1 MESSGKCITCH
12 VCLSC
17 MAPRR
22 VNPEHR
28 LDAQRQWIIANRPD
42 QSEST
47 LWDLQQ
53 AGPPNSVGLGGHLP
67 HRLLTSPCR
76 SLISPSYPFLV
87 AIYLFICL
95 FVFISVINRA
105 WMLDVKQMRGRQS
118 SFRGGANLGYAH
130 VPRCIL
136 HVIDIWA
143 LGYTSF
149 SLIE

>member
-1 MESSGKCITCH
+1 MYMESSGKCITCH

-28 LDAQRQWIIANRPD
+28 LDARRQWIIANRSD
-42 QSEST
+42 QHALGSPAGRST
-47 LWDLQQ
+47 KQRRS
-53 AGPPNSVGLGGHLP
+53 GRRFTPSVPYKPMSIPHFPVLSVSGG
-67 HRLLTSPCR
+67 
-76 SLISPSYPFLV
+76 
-87 AIYLFICL
+87 YLFICL

-105 WMLDVKQMRGRQS
+105 RMLDVKQMRGRQS